1 MHIHTFIS
9 RTGYCSRKETIRLI
23 EAGRVTVNGV
33 LCSPKQQVEAGDEVR
48 IDGKRLPDPPL
59 PVYLAFHKPRG
70 VTCTAQPEVKDN
82 IIDYINYPER
92 IFPVGRLDKDS
103 EGLILLTNDGSIVNP
118 MMKKEFHHEKEYV
131 VTVDRPISAMLVDG
145 IQKGGI
151 NIRGVLTSPCQ
162 ASQADDF
169 TLAITLT
176 QGLNRQIRRMCR
188 TFGYTVQTLKRVR
201 IGSIHLE
208 DLPVVGQWRH
218 LDQEEIYQ
226 LKKES
231 LPGK

>member
-9 RTGYCSRKETIRLI
+9 RTGYCSRRETIRLI
-23 EAGRVTVNGV
+23 EAGRVTINGV
-33 LCSPKQQVEAGDEVR
+33 PCTSKQQVEAEDEIR
-48 IDGKRLPDPPL
+48 IDGKRLPDTPL
-59 PVYLAFHKPRG
+59 PVYLAYNKPRG
-70 VTCTAQPEVKDN
+70 VTCTAQPNVKDN

-118 MMKKEFHHEKEYV
+118 LMKKEFHREKEYI
-131 VTVDRPISAMLVDG
+131 VTVDRPISAMLIQG
-145 IQKGGI
+145 IQEGGI
-151 NIRGVLTSPCQ
+151 NIRGTLTSPCQ
-162 ASQADDF
+162 ALQLDDY

-188 TFGYTVQTLKRVR
+188 TFDYTVQTLKRIR

-208 DLPVVGQWRH
+208 NLAVGQWRH
-218 LDQEEIYQ
+218 LNHDEIHQ

-231 LPGK
+231 LHGK